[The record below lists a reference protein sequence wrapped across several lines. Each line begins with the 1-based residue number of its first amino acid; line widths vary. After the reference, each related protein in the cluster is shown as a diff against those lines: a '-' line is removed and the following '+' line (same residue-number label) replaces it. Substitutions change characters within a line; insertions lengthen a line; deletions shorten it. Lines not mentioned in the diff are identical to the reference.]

1 MANWDKDD
9 TIIVLYEYHL
19 LGGTAP
25 TMAQKER
32 IAKLINKSAGS
43 VKMKMDNFASLDPNS
58 NRKGLDHPSQLDVN
72 IWNEYSRDWSKLK
85 RDAQQAK
92 ERKLHTVQGQ
102 NESFLDRVVNSFFK

>member
-9 TIIVLYEYHL
+9 TIIVLHEYHI

-25 TMAQKER
+25 TTEQKER

-58 NRKGLDHPSQLDVN
+58 NRKGLEHPSRLDKEVWEKYSKD
-72 IWNEYSRDWSKLK
+72 WNKLAN
-85 RDAQQAK
+85 DAKLAK
-92 ERKLHTVQGQ
+92 ERKLGLIQTQ
-102 NESFLDRVVNSFFK
+102 NDSIIEQVIKSFFK

>member
-58 NRKGLDHPSQLDVN
+58 NRKGLEHPSRLDKEV
-72 IWNEYSRDWSKLK
+72 WDKYCKDLRSLAH
-85 RDAQQAK
+85 DAKQAK
-92 ERKLHTVQGQ
+92 ERKLDTIHNQ
-102 NESFLDRVVNSFFK
+102 NNSIIGRIIKLFFK